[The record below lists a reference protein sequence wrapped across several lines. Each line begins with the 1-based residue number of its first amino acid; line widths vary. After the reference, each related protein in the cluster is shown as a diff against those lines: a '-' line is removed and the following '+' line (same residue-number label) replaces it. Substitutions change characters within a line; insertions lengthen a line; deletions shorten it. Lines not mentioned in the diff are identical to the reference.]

1 MKAEEKEI
9 IRNKLLKAKKRYEQ
23 RVSQLSEDTAPVA
36 PDCSIGRVSRMDAI
50 NNKSVNEAALANAR
64 DKMRNIEEA
73 LARIDTPDFGKC
85 KSCYTDISRKRLMAM
100 PESLYCMKCV
110 RK

>member
-1 MKAEEKEI
+1 MNQEEKET
-9 IRNKLLKAKKRYEQ
+9 IRKKLLKARDRYSR
-23 RVSQLSEDTAPVA
+23 RVSQLTEDTAPVA

-50 NNKSVNEAALANAR
+50 NNKGVNEAALANAR
-64 DKMRNIEEA
+64 DKIRDVEES

-85 KSCYTDISRKRLMAM
+85 KSCTTEIPLKRLMAM
-100 PESLYCMKCV
+100 PESLYCMKCA